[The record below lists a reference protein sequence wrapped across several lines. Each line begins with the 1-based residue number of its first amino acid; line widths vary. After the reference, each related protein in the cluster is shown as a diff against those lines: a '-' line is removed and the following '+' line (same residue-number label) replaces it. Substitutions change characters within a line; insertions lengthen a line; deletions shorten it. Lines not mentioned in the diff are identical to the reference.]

1 MVHILANPKRFL
13 QLSARIVPIAL
24 VLAVV
29 LGAVGLYGGLVLA
42 PKDYLQGEAMRIM
55 YVHVPA
61 AWMAMFIYAALGAAS
76 ASYLIWK
83 HPVADCLARGA
94 SPVGAAFTA
103 VALVTGMIWGIP
115 SWGVAWVWD
124 ARLTSVLVL
133 LFLYM
138 GHIVLLH
145 SIQDSEQASKFAAI
159 LALLGLVNLP
169 IIKWSVD
176 WWNTLHQPASISS
189 LERLRDPS
197 IDGAMLW
204 PLLVMGAAF
213 MFWVMALLLLA
224 ARREIAHRRLRV
236 QWLRGG
242 RG

>member
-1 MVHILANPKRFL
+1 LHILANPKRFSTL
-13 QLSARIVPIAL
+13 AARIVPIAL
-24 VLAVV
+24 ISAVV
-29 LGAVGLYGGLVLA
+29 LGAIGLYGGLVLA
-42 PKDYLQGEAMRIM
+42 PKDYLQGDAARIM
-55 YVHVPA
+55 YVHVPS
-61 AWMAMFIYAALGAAS
+61 AWMAMFIYAAMGAAS
-76 ASYLIWK
+76 ASFLIWK

-103 VALVTGMIWGIP
+103 VALITGMIWGLP

-133 LFLYM
+133 LFLYL

-145 SIQDSEQASKFAAI
+145 AISDSEQAGKFAAI

-169 IIKWSVD
+169 VIKWSVD

-189 LERLRDPS
+189 IARLRDPS

-213 MFWVMALLLLA
+213 MCWVIALLLLA
-224 ARREIAHRRLRV
+224 ARREMAVRRLRL
-236 QWLRGG
+236 QWRRAGG
-242 RG
+242 A